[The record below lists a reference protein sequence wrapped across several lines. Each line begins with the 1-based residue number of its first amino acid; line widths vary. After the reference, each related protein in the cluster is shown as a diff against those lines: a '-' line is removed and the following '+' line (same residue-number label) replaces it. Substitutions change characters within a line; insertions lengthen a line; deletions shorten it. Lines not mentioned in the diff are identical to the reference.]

1 MEIKKTV
8 DMKGGI
14 LVGHDGSRF
23 SDHAVSWALKLAV
36 RLSYDVTVVRAWVLT
51 TAPRPETWSPGYVPP
66 LADFADATR
75 KALEADVAPL
85 LRDFP
90 TVNVSCQAVHG
101 SPAQRLLETSVHAD
115 LLVVGARGR
124 GGFRGLTLGSVSEK
138 LVRHATS
145 TVVVVR
151 EPSNDPAPAAEIEYD
166 AGMGMGDR
174 P

>member
-101 SPAQRLLETSVHAD
+101 LARNVDGGEVPQKRGDIGLQRLARSVGEVGKRRNVARTPGFGSRRGRQHPGAHD
-115 LLVVGARGR
+115 RDVVGQPDR
-124 GGFRGLTLGSVSEK
+124 K
-138 LVRHATS
+138 L
-145 TVVVVR
+145 
-151 EPSNDPAPAAEIEYD
+151 
-166 AGMGMGDR
+166 
-174 P
+174 